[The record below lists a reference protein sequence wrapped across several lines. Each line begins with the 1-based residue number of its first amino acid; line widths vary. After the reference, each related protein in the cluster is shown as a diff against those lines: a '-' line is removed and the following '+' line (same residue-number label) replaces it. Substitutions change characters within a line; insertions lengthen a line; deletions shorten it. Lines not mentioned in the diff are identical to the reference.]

1 MSTSRPSSG
10 PLRRLPSLGAMALA
24 FAPLLSMAAEPEPSI
39 QEQMKRVLERMQ
51 QLEQRNQDLERRL
64 EQLTTQQRQPAG
76 TATSA
81 AAEAAWGTRL
91 QAVEQQQ
98 KSLSQQ
104 VQGLAR
110 PPDSLDAGTDDGPKI
125 EGSVVTVLQRINRGG
140 SADDRSTSRLNY
152 RGDVTV
158 ELPAGFIG
166 EARGTA
172 VGQLRF
178 GQGGGV
184 GLRPTY
190 TSTPNSTTFE
200 AAAGSDETYAVVA
213 QAYYQLDVPLDNG
226 RFNDQK
232 GTRLEFNAGKMD
244 LFGQFD
250 QNAVAGDEAAQ
261 FLNNAF
267 VHNPL
272 LDSGGDIGADNYGFA
287 PGLRV
292 GYFNEGES
300 LGWGV
305 SFAAFAAGEGA
316 RYNGSLGRPLFI
328 TQFEVSPRQINGEPR
343 GTYRVYAWTNGRTA
357 DFDGNEQRHS
367 GFGISVDQKIGRE
380 WNVFGRY
387 GQRTSGSGPFDRA
400 LTLGFEHG
408 GRLWGRSRDAVGV
421 AYGLLDT
428 SSDWRSLTADGVLTG
443 YAASGRERIL
453 ELYYRYK
460 VNDKLEIT
468 PDFQLI
474 QRAGG
479 DGTAPNAAVVG
490 VRGTLGF

>member
-1 MSTSRPSSG
+1 MKTPPRTVPRHGPRSS
-10 PLRRLPSLGAMALA
+10 LTALMLA
-24 FAPLLSMAAEPEPSI
+24 LSPLLAAAADPEPPV
-39 QEQMKRVLERMQ
+39 QEQLKKLVERMQ
-51 QLEQRNQDLERRL
+51 QLEKRNQELERKVEEL
-64 EQLTTQQRQPAG
+64 SAVQRPA
-76 TATSA
+76 ASA
-81 AAEAAWGTRL
+81 ATAAEPAWGTRL

-98 KSLSQQ
+98 KALSQQ

-110 PPDSLDAGTDDGPKI
+110 PADSLDAPPDDGPKV
-125 EGSVVTVLQRINRGG
+125 EGSVVTVLQRVNRNG
-140 SADDRSTSRLNY
+140 SADGRSTSRLNY
-152 RGDVTV
+152 RGDVLV
-158 ELPAGFIG
+158 ELPAGFVG

-184 GLRPTY
+184 ALRPTH
-190 TSTPNSTTFE
+190 TGTPNSTTFE
-200 AAAGSDETYAVVA
+200 ATAGSDDTYAVLA
-213 QAYYQLDVPLDNG
+213 QAYYRLDVPLDNG

-232 GTRLEFNAGKMD
+232 GTRIEFNLGKMD
-244 LFGQFD
+244 FFGQFD

-261 FLNNAF
+261 FLNNVF

-272 LDSGGDIGADNYGFA
+272 LDSGGDIGADNFGFA
-287 PGLRV
+287 PGLRL

-300 LGWGV
+300 LGWGL
-305 SFAAFAAGEGA
+305 SFGAFAAGEGA
-316 RYNGSLGRPLFI
+316 RYNGSLGRPLYI
-328 TQFEVSPRQINGEPR
+328 TQFELYPKQINGEPR
-343 GTYRVYAWTNGRTA
+343 GTYRVYAWTNGRTT

-367 GFGISVDQKIGRE
+367 GYGISVDQKLGRE
-380 WNVFGRY
+380 WNLFGRW

-408 GRLWGRSRDAVGV
+408 GRLWGRGRDAVGV

-428 SSDWRSLTADGVLTG
+428 SSGWRGLTADGTLVG
-443 YAASGRERIL
+443 YAASGRERTL

-460 VNDKLEIT
+460 LNDKIEIT

-479 DGTAPNAAVVG
+479 DGSAPNTSVFG
-490 VRGTLGF
+490 VRGSLGF